1 MKTRHL
7 IIAALPLACGL
18 VVTLTARTVQRT
30 DAVRL
35 APPGR
40 SAAGTPGRKTAT
52 YYALEQR
59 SSRVRTEFAD
69 GTTATAV
76 RALDGDVATDL
87 ATDAGQP
94 LNRVR
99 FNRRDFA
106 TEAGGD
112 TLALLTP
119 GAEPLEAVADPSI
132 TPTLDWLN
140 RQSHH
145 FHTDGANAGA
155 PLRWSRGMLRRA
167 GMGGDEDDPDRE
179 VRAVETQWSDGLS
192 ARTRRVRLSPGA
204 TFDGKPVKGDVLVTS
219 VKRGDAV
226 LGTAN
231 YFVESRTYAWKIDGV
246 TEGLISGKELGPRY
260 GGWLFKPDMV
270 WMNLQTLALYA
281 WRADRPA
288 APARTGQ
295 ATQVSAVASCPV
307 APAPKTRR
315 RSLMTALVSVISP
328 VLLASA
334 PDAKD
339 SAAAAPRGVPND
351 EGCDGLHWLD
361 GTIYRY
367 CCDIHDLCYEKYG
380 CTSSTWWQVWTSW
393 RCDRCNGEAVW
404 CFAGGGTGHGPYVI

>member
-7 IIAALPLACGL
+7 IIAAVPLACGL
-18 VVTLTARTVQRT
+18 AATLTARTVQRP

-35 APPGR
+35 APAGR

-59 SSRVRTEFAD
+59 SARVRTEFAD
-69 GTTATAV
+69 GTVATAV
-76 RALDGDVATDL
+76 RALDGDATTDL
-87 ATDAGQP
+87 ANDAGQP

-106 TEAGGD
+106 AEAND

-119 GAEPLEAVADPSI
+119 GADPLEAIADPSV

-140 RQSHH
+140 RQSHY
-145 FHTDGANAGA
+145 FHADGANAGA
-155 PLRWSRGMLRRA
+155 PLRWSRGALRRA
-167 GMGGDEDDPDRE
+167 GLGGDDDDPDRE
-179 VRAVETQWSDGLS
+179 VRAVETQWNDGLS
-192 ARTRRVRLSPGA
+192 ARTRRVRLAPGA
-204 TFDGKPVKGDVLVTS
+204 TFDGKPVKGDVLVTT
-219 VKRGDAV
+219 VKRGDVV

-231 YFVESRTYAWKIDGV
+231 YFVESRTYAWKIAGV

-260 GGWLFKPDMV
+260 GGWLFRPDMV

-281 WRADRPA
+281 WRADHAAATAHTGQVTAAASCPVSPA
-288 APARTGQ
+288 APAR
-295 ATQVSAVASCPV
+295 
-307 APAPKTRR
+307 
-315 RSLMTALVSVISP
+315 RSLMSRLFSVISP
-328 VLLASA
+328 VVLAA
-334 PDAKD
+334 GPDAV
-339 SAAAAPRGVPND
+339 PGVPND

-367 CCDIHDLCYEKYG
+367 CCDIHDLCYEKFG